1 MADIRYFN
9 REKEKR
15 EKKESKEKGQVDY
28 QQKIRHYRLSHV
40 YRIALVAAALIALIV
55 LVVIQYRN
63 HIYTSYEVVHTVETT
78 VIKGTT
84 SIPLGNNI
92 LTYSND
98 GAHCTDA
105 RGNVLWNQ
113 TYEMQDLRIATCGD
127 VAAIGD
133 YNGREVYILDQE
145 KVLGEIS
152 TTMPIR
158 SIAVAQTGRVAV
170 AVADTK
176 ITWIYIYDPGKN
188 DYYEIQTTMNQS
200 GYPVAFSL
208 SPNGELLGLSCIYV
222 DSGMVKSRIAFY
234 NFGQVGENKSD
245 YYVNGYT
252 YPDTI
257 IPTIRFMSNGTAYA
271 LGDDRLL
278 FFSGTQI
285 PQVTNIHLYEE
296 EIQAVYNN
304 ENYVGVLSRNSSP
317 DAQHKLQVY
326 QGSGEKVGDYLFNQD
341 FDSLFFGQDNFTVY
355 NEQECLVHTFGG
367 VVKFQGEFNKSV
379 RVMIPQGNSYKYLIL
394 TNDSIDTIQLK

>member
-15 EKKESKEKGQVDY
+15 EKGQADY

-40 YRIALVAAALIALIV
+40 YRIVLVAAALIALIV

-78 VIKGTT
+78 VVNGTT
-84 SIPLGNNI
+84 SMPLGNNI

-113 TYEMQDLRIATCGD
+113 TFQMQDLRIATCGN

-133 YNGREVYILDQE
+133 YNGREVYILDHE

-176 ITWIYIYDPGKN
+176 ITWIYIYDPGQN

-222 DSGMVKSRIAFY
+222 DSGVVKSRIAFY

-296 EIQAVYNN
+296 EIKAVYSN
-304 ENYVGVLSRNSSP
+304 ENYVGVLLRNSST

-326 QGSGEKVGDYLFNQD
+326 HGSGEKVGDYLFHQD

-367 VVKFQGEFNKSV
+367 VVKFQGEFDKSV
-379 RVMIPQGNSYKYLIL
+379 KVMIPQGNSYRYLIL

>member
-1 MADIRYFN
+1 MADIRYFKQE
-9 REKEKR
+9 REKR
-15 EKKESKEKGQVDY
+15 EKGQVDY

-40 YRIALVAAALIALIV
+40 YRILLVAVALIALVV
-55 LVVIQYRN
+55 LVILQYKN
-63 HIYTSYEVVHTVETT
+63 HIYTSYEVIHTADVT
-78 VIKGTT
+78 VVNGTKNM
-84 SIPLGNNI
+84 PLGNNI

-113 TYEMQDLRIATCGD
+113 TYEMQNLIIATCGD
-127 VAAIGD
+127 VVAIGD
-133 YNGREVYILDQE
+133 YNGREVYILNQE
-145 KVLGEIS
+145 KILGEIT

-170 AVADTK
+170 AVADTR
-176 ITWIYIYDPGKN
+176 ITWIYVYDPGMS
-188 DYYEIQTTMNQS
+188 DYFVIQTTMNQS

-222 DSGMVKSRIAFY
+222 DSGVFKSRVAFY
-234 NFGQVGENKSD
+234 NFGQVGESKTD

-257 IPTIRFMSNGTAYA
+257 IPTIRFMSNELAYA

-278 FFSGTQI
+278 FFSGSRI
-285 PQVTNIHLYEE
+285 PEVTNIHLYEE
-296 EIQAVYNN
+296 EVQGVYSN
-304 ENYVGVLSRNSSP
+304 ENYVGVLFRNNST
-317 DAQHKLQVY
+317 DARHKLQVY
-326 QGSGEKVGDYLFNQD
+326 RGTGEKVGDYLFNLD
-341 FDSLFFGQDNFTVY
+341 FDHLFFGQDSFAVY
-355 NEQECLVHTFGG
+355 NEQECLIHTFGG
-367 VVKFQGEFNKSV
+367 VDKYQGEFDKSV
-379 RVMIPQGNSYKYLIL
+379 KVMIPQGNSYRYLIL

>member
-9 REKEKR
+9 REREKR
-15 EKKESKEKGQVDY
+15 EKKEKGQVDY
-28 QQKIRHYRLSHV
+28 QQKMRHYRLSHL
-40 YRIALVAAALIALIV
+40 YRIVLVAAALIALVVLIV
-55 LVVIQYRN
+55 LQYKN
-63 HIYTSYEVVHTVETT
+63 HIYTSYEVLSSVDATV
-78 VIKGTT
+78 VSGTT
-84 SIPLGNNI
+84 SMPLGNNI

-127 VAAIGD
+127 VVAIGD
-133 YNGREVYILDQE
+133 YNGREVYILNQE
-145 KVLGEIS
+145 KRLGEIT

-170 AVADTK
+170 AVADTR
-176 ITWIYIYDPGKN
+176 ITWIYIYDPGKT

-222 DSGMVKSRIAFY
+222 DSGVIKSRVAFY

-245 YYVNGYT
+245 FYVNGYT
-252 YPDTI
+252 YPDTV
-257 IPTIRFMSNGTAYA
+257 IPTIRFMTNGTGYA

-278 FFSGTQI
+278 FFSGSQI
-285 PQVTNIHLYEE
+285 PTVTDIHLFEE
-296 EIQAVYNN
+296 EIQSVYSN
-304 ENYVGVLSRNSSP
+304 EDYVGVLFRNSSA
-317 DAQHKLQVY
+317 DAQHKLQIY
-326 QGSGEKVGDYLFNQD
+326 RGSGEKVGDYLFNQD
-341 FDSLFFGQDNFTVY
+341 FDSLFFGKENFTIY
-355 NEQECLVHTFGG
+355 NEQECLIHTFGG
-367 VVKFQGEFNKSV
+367 VDKYQGEFDKSV
-379 RVMIPQGNSYKYLIL
+379 KVMIPQGNSYRYLIL